1 MGETT
6 QKVGNSSILSVEERR
21 NIVRSFVNAYLR
33 GSVKVTIWL
42 GPTRPYMLSTQKE
55 MSNSDLVALK
65 KGFLD
70 SVSIVSGAMPS
81 TQAEID
87 QAIEHLFTMIVAY
100 RGGDFIKGEFLQSPE
115 LETRLSAL
123 EVRVGNMEKLI
134 EDLQHIWKVR
144 GSQP

>member
-1 MGETT
+1 
-6 QKVGNSSILSVEERR
+6 
-21 NIVRSFVNAYLR
+21 
-33 GSVKVTIWL
+33 
-42 GPTRPYMLSTQKE
+42 MLSTQKE

-123 EVRVGNMEKLI
+123 EVRVGSMEKLI
-134 EDLQHIWKVR
+134 EDLQHIWKIR
-144 GSQP
+144 GPQP